1 MSIIHV
7 NQIKNHISRLF
18 DKKIDMSDAG
28 KPGIDYDNQLLTR
41 SLAAYAVHYLS
52 GADPANVAKSI
63 TDGGNDNGID
73 AIFYHE
79 PERRLYIIQSKWI
92 HDGSGEP
99 SNGDMKKFIGGVKDL
114 FNMRFERFNKK
125 INANRS
131 LLTQVLNDPQST
143 YNIVVV
149 YPGINSLANPSQRDL
164 DDLRDEMN
172 DASELL
178 ITTTLNQPALHSSLT
193 ARLAGEPINVDLGLK
208 SWGKVETPHVA
219 FYGQVA
225 APVIADW
232 WSTYGDR
239 LFARNLRSLLGDTD
253 VNTEMR
259 LTLQESPDNFWY
271 FNNGITII
279 ANKITKTMAG
289 GGGTDFGTFHCENI
303 SVVNGAQTV
312 STIGRYCAKAP
323 EKVGQ
328 ALVLLRVISLEKA
341 DSQLQVSITKTNN
354 RQNRIDNR
362 DFVTLDPEQTRLRAE
377 LGVEGIMYHVIR
389 SETIARTEKSFD
401 LVEAT
406 TSLACA
412 SGKPSLFV
420 QLKREIGKLWEDIS
434 RAPYKELFNPT
445 VNSFFLWRAVQTQR
459 LIDKSIDQIMT
470 TDELSGRDQSIVV
483 HGNRMISAIVF
494 KTLPLKSLGSP
505 TFEFAN
511 NVTQQQILSYVQ
523 NSYAKLKVAVDES
536 YPNAIIPTL
545 FKNMS
550 KCTDLYAKIGSS
562 NVPNNVLNSDT

>member
-7 NQIKNHISRLF
+7 NQIRNHISRLF
-18 DKKIDMSDAG
+18 GEKIDMNDAG
-28 KPGIDYDNQLLTR
+28 TIGADYNNQLLTR
-41 SLAAYAVHYLS
+41 SLAAYAIHYLS
-52 GADPANVAKSI
+52 GADLANVAKSI
-63 TDGGNDNGID
+63 TDGSDDNGID
-73 AIFYHE
+73 AIFFHE
-79 PERRLYIIQSKWI
+79 PEKRLYIVQSKWI
-92 HDGSGEP
+92 HDGSSEP
-99 SNGDMKKFIGGVKDL
+99 SNGDMKKFIAGVKDL

-125 INANRS
+125 VNANKS
-131 LLTQVLNDPQST
+131 LFIQVLNDPQST
-143 YNIVVV
+143 YNVVVV
-149 YPGINSLANPSQRDL
+149 YTGINSLAHHSQRDL

-178 ITTTLNQPALHSSLT
+178 VITTLNQSALHSSLT
-193 ARLAGEPINVDLGLK
+193 ARLAGEPINVDLGIK

-259 LTLQESPDNFWY
+259 STLQESPENFWY

-312 STIGRYCAKAP
+312 STIGRYHTKAP
-323 EKVGQ
+323 EKVSQ
-328 ALVLLRVISLEKA
+328 ALIPLRIISLEKA
-341 DSQLQVSITKTNN
+341 DSQLQISITKTNN

-389 SETIARTEKSFD
+389 SEAVARTDKSFD

-412 SGKPSLFV
+412 SGKPNLFV
-420 QLKREIGKLWEDIS
+420 QLKREIGKLWEDIT

-459 LIDKSIDQIMT
+459 LIDKSIEQIMET
-470 TDELSGRDQSIVV
+470 NDLSGRDASIVV

-505 TFEFAN
+505 EFDFAS
-511 NVTQQQILSYVQ
+511 NVTPSQVLESVRNTYT
-523 NSYAKLKVAVDES
+523 KLKVVVDES

-550 KCTDLYAKIGSS
+550 KCSDIYTKIEK
-562 NVPNNVLNSDT
+562 

>member
-28 KPGIDYDNQLLTR
+28 KPGSDYDNQLLTR
-41 SLAAYAVHYLS
+41 SLAAYAAHYLS

-63 TDGGNDNGID
+63 TDGTKDNGID

-114 FNMRFERFNKK
+114 FNMRFERFNDK
-125 INANRS
+125 INAHRS

-149 YPGINSLANPSQRDL
+149 YPGINSLADPSQQDL

-178 ITTTLNQPALHSSLT
+178 ITTILNQPVLHSSLT

-208 SWGKVETPHVA
+208 SWGKMETPHVA

-225 APVIADW
+225 ASVIADW
-232 WSTYGDR
+232 WSKYGDR

-253 VNTEMR
+253 VNTEIR

-323 EKVGQ
+323 EKVDQ

-389 SETIARTEKSFD
+389 SETIARTENPLIWLKQQHRLRVPLANQVYLF
-401 LVEAT
+401 
-406 TSLACA
+406 SLNERSEN
-412 SGKPSLFV
+412 SGKIYLEH
-420 QLKREIGKLWEDIS
+420 LTK
-434 RAPYKELFNPT
+434 
-445 VNSFFLWRAVQTQR
+445 NS
-459 LIDKSIDQIMT
+459 SI
-470 TDELSGRDQSIVV
+470 
-483 HGNRMISAIVF
+483 H
-494 KTLPLKSLGSP
+494 
-505 TFEFAN
+505 
-511 NVTQQQILSYVQ
+511 
-523 NSYAKLKVAVDES
+523 
-536 YPNAIIPTL
+536 
-545 FKNMS
+545 
-550 KCTDLYAKIGSS
+550 
-562 NVPNNVLNSDT
+562 

>member
-7 NQIKNHISRLF
+7 NQIKNHVSRLF
-18 DKKIDMSDAG
+18 DGKIDMHDAG
-28 KPGIDYDNQLLTR
+28 KPGADYDNQLLTR
-41 SLAAYAVHYLS
+41 SLAAYAIHYLS
-52 GADPANVAKSI
+52 GADPVSVAKSI
-63 TDGGNDNGID
+63 TDGGDDNGID

-79 PERRLYIIQSKWI
+79 PERRLYIVQSKWI

-125 INANRS
+125 VNANES

-143 YNIVVV
+143 YTVVVV
-149 YPGINSLANPSQRDL
+149 YTGINSLAEPSQRDL

-172 DASELL
+172 DASEVL
-178 ITTTLNQPALHSSLT
+178 IITTLNQPALHGSLT
-193 ARLAGEPINVDLGLK
+193 ARLAGEPINVDLGVK

-225 APVIADW
+225 APVIAEW
-232 WSTYGDR
+232 WSQYGDR

-259 LTLQESPDNFWY
+259 LTLQEVPENFWY

-279 ANKITKTMAG
+279 ASKITKTMAG

-312 STIGRYCAKAP
+312 STIGRQYAKAP
-323 EKVGQ
+323 ERVSH
-328 ALVLLRVISLEKA
+328 ALVPLRVISLEKA
-341 DSQLQVSITKTNN
+341 DPQLEISITKTNN

-362 DFVTLDPEQTRLRAE
+362 DFVTLDPEQSRLRAE

-389 SETIARTEKSFD
+389 SEAVARTDKSFD
-401 LVEAT
+401 LLEAT

-434 RAPYKELFNPT
+434 RVPYKELFNPSL
-445 VNSFFLWRAVQTQR
+445 NSFFLWRAVQTQR
-459 LIDKSIDQIMT
+459 LIDMSIEQMSISNG
-470 TDELSGRDQSIVV
+470 LSGRDLSVAL
-483 HGNRMISAIVF
+483 HGNRLVSAVVF
-494 KTLPLKSLGSP
+494 QTLPLAQFGEP
-505 TFEFAN
+505 TFDLLAK
-511 NVTQQQILSYVQ
+511 VTQPLIFSHVQ
-523 NSYAKLKVAVDES
+523 DAYSKLKVALDDT

-545 FKNMS
+545 FKNLS
-550 KCTDLYAKIGSS
+550 KCTDLYSK
-562 NVPNNVLNSDT
+562 TK

>member
-7 NQIKNHISRLF
+7 NQIKNHVSRLF
-18 DKKIDMSDAG
+18 EGKIDMQDAG
-28 KPGIDYDNQLLTR
+28 RPGVDFDNQNLTR
-41 SLAAYAVHYLS
+41 SLAAYAIHYLS
-52 GADPANVAKSI
+52 GADPVNAAKSI
-63 TDGGNDNGID
+63 TDGGDDNGID

-79 PERRLYIIQSKWI
+79 PERRLYIVQSKWI

-99 SNGDMKKFIGGVKDL
+99 SNGDMKKFIGGIKDL
-114 FNMRFERFNKK
+114 FNTRFERFNKK
-125 INANRS
+125 VNANKS

-143 YNIVVV
+143 YNVVVV
-149 YPGINSLANPSQRDL
+149 YTGINSLADPSQRDL

-178 ITTTLNQPALHSSLT
+178 IITILNQSALHGSLT

-208 SWGKVETPHVA
+208 SWGKVETPQVA

-232 WSTYGDR
+232 WSQYGDR

-259 LTLQESPDNFWY
+259 LTLQEVPENFWY

-312 STIGRYCAKAP
+312 STIGRHFAKAP
-323 EKVGQ
+323 EKVAH
-328 ALVLLRVISLEKA
+328 ALVPLRVISLEKA
-341 DSQLQVSITKTNN
+341 DTQLEISITKTNN

-362 DFVTLDPEQTRLRAE
+362 DFVTLDPEQSRLRAE

-389 SETIARTEKSFD
+389 SEAVARTDKSFD

-434 RAPYKELFNPT
+434 RVPYKELFNPS
-445 VNSFFLWRAVQTQR
+445 VNSFFLWRVVQMQR
-459 LIDKSIDQIMT
+459 QIDVSIDQMSIAHG
-470 TDELSGRDQSIVV
+470 LSGRDLSVAV
-483 HGNRMISAIVF
+483 HGNRLISAVVF
-494 KTLPLKSLGSP
+494 QSLPLGQFGEP
-505 TFEFAN
+505 TFDIVAK
-511 NVTQQQILSYVQ
+511 VTPLMIFSHTQDAYM
-523 NSYAKLKVAVDES
+523 KLKAALDETF
-536 YPNAIIPTL
+536 PNAIIPTL

-550 KCTDLYAKIGSS
+550 KCTDLYTK
-562 NVPNNVLNSDT
+562 TK

>member
-18 DKKIDMSDAG
+18 GEKIDMSDAG
-28 KPGIDYDNQLLTR
+28 PMGVDYDNQFLSR
-41 SLAAYAVHYLS
+41 SLAAYAIHYLS
-52 GADPANVAKSI
+52 GADLANVAKSI
-63 TDGGNDNGID
+63 TDGSDDNGID
-73 AIFYHE
+73 AIFFHE
-79 PERRLYIIQSKWI
+79 PEKRLYIVQSKWI
-92 HDGSGEP
+92 HDGSSEP

-125 INANRS
+125 VNANKS
-131 LLTQVLNDPQST
+131 LFIQVLNDPQST
-143 YNIVVV
+143 YNVVVV
-149 YPGINSLANPSQRDL
+149 YTGINTLAHHSQRDL

-178 ITTTLNQPALHSSLT
+178 VITTLNQSALHSSLT
-193 ARLAGEPINVDLGLK
+193 ARLAGEPINVELGIK

-259 LTLQESPDNFWY
+259 LTLQESPENFWY

-312 STIGRYCAKAP
+312 STIGRYHTKAP
-323 EKVGQ
+323 EKVSQ
-328 ALVLLRVISLEKA
+328 ALIPLRIISLEKA
-341 DSQLQVSITKTNN
+341 DSQLQISITKTNN

-389 SETIARTEKSFD
+389 SEAVARTDKSFD

-412 SGKPSLFV
+412 SGKPNLFV
-420 QLKREIGKLWEDIS
+420 QLKREIGKLWEDIT

-445 VNSFFLWRAVQTQR
+445 VNSFFLWRSVQTQR
-459 LIDKSIDQIMT
+459 LIDKSIDQIMET
-470 TDELSGRDQSIVV
+470 NDLSGRDLSIVV

-494 KTLPLKSLGSP
+494 KTLPLKRLGSP
-505 TFEFAN
+505 EFDFAS
-511 NVTQQQILSYVQ
+511 NVTPSQVLESVQ
-523 NSYAKLKVAVDES
+523 NTYTKLKVVVDES
-536 YPNAIIPTL
+536 YSNAIIPTL

-550 KCTDLYAKIGSS
+550 KCSDIYTKIEK
-562 NVPNNVLNSDT
+562 

>member
-18 DKKIDMSDAG
+18 GQKIDMSDAG
-28 KPGIDYDNQLLTR
+28 TIGADYDNQFLTR
-41 SLAAYAVHYLS
+41 SLAAYAIHYLS
-52 GADPANVAKSI
+52 GADLANVAKSI
-63 TDGGNDNGID
+63 TDGSDDNGID
-73 AIFYHE
+73 AIFFHE
-79 PERRLYIIQSKWI
+79 PEKRLYIVQSKWI
-92 HDGSGEP
+92 HDGSSEP

-125 INANRS
+125 VNANKS
-131 LLTQVLNDPQST
+131 LFIQVLNDPQST
-143 YNIVVV
+143 YNVVVV
-149 YPGINSLANPSQRDL
+149 YTGINTLAHHSQRDL

-178 ITTTLNQPALHSSLT
+178 VITTLNQSALHSSLT
-193 ARLAGEPINVDLGLK
+193 ARLAGEPINVDLGIK

-259 LTLQESPDNFWY
+259 STLQESPENFWY

-312 STIGRYCAKAP
+312 STIGRYHTKAP
-323 EKVGQ
+323 EKVIQ
-328 ALVLLRVISLEKA
+328 ALIPLRIISLEKA
-341 DSQLQVSITKTNN
+341 DSQLQISITKTNN

-377 LGVEGIMYHVIR
+377 LGVEGIIYHVIR
-389 SETIARTEKSFD
+389 SEAVARTDKSFD

-412 SGKPSLFV
+412 SGKPNLFV
-420 QLKREIGKLWEDIS
+420 QLKREIGKLWEDIT

-445 VNSFFLWRAVQTQR
+445 VNSFFLWRSVQTQR
-459 LIDKSIDQIMT
+459 LIDKSIDQIME
-470 TDELSGRDQSIVV
+470 TDDLSGRDLSIVV

-494 KTLPLKSLGSP
+494 KTLPLKNLGSP
-505 TFEFAN
+505 EFDFASN
-511 NVTQQQILSYVQ
+511 ITPSQVLESVRNTYT
-523 NSYAKLKVAVDES
+523 KLKVVVDES

-550 KCTDLYAKIGSS
+550 KCSDIYTKIEK
-562 NVPNNVLNSDT
+562 

>member
-28 KPGIDYDNQLLTR
+28 KPGSDYDNQLLTR
-41 SLAAYAVHYLS
+41 SLAAYAAHYLS

-63 TDGGNDNGID
+63 TDGTKDNGID

-114 FNMRFERFNKK
+114 FNMRFERFNDK
-125 INANRS
+125 INAHRS

-149 YPGINSLANPSQRDL
+149 YPGINSLADPSQQDL

-178 ITTTLNQPALHSSLT
+178 ITTILNQPVLHSSLT

-208 SWGKVETPHVA
+208 SWGKMETPHVA

-225 APVIADW
+225 ASVIADW
-232 WSTYGDR
+232 WSKYGDR

-253 VNTEMR
+253 VNTEIR

-323 EKVGQ
+323 EKVDQ

-434 RAPYKELFNPT
+434 RAPYKELFNPL
-445 VNSFFLWRAVQTQR
+445 VNSFFLWRTVQTQR
-459 LIDKSIDQIMT
+459 LIDKSIDQVIAE
-470 TDELSGRDQSIVV
+470 DELSGRDQSIVI

-494 KTLPLKSLGSP
+494 KRLPLKSFGSP
-505 TFEFAN
+505 TFEFAS
-511 NVTQQQILSYVQ
+511 NVTQQQIFSHVQ
-523 NSYAKLKVAVDES
+523 DSYARLKVVVDES

-550 KCTDLYAKIGSS
+550 KCTDLYAKSI
-562 NVPNNVLNSDT
+562 LTK

>member
-7 NQIKNHISRLF
+7 NQIKNHVLRLF
-18 DKKIDMSDAG
+18 DGKIDMHDAG
-28 KPGIDYDNQLLTR
+28 KLGNDFDNQLLTR
-41 SLAAYAVHYLS
+41 SLAAYAIHYLS
-52 GADPANVAKSI
+52 GADPLYVAKSI
-63 TDGGNDNGID
+63 TDGGDDNGID

-79 PERRLYIIQSKWI
+79 PERRLYIVQSKWI

-125 INANRS
+125 VNANKT

-143 YNIVVV
+143 YNVIIV
-149 YPGINSLANPSQRDL
+149 YTGINTLATPSQRDL
-164 DDLRDEMN
+164 DDLREEMN
-172 DASELL
+172 DASEVL
-178 ITTTLNQPALHSSLT
+178 IITALNQSSLHASLT

-208 SWGKVETPHVA
+208 SWGKVETPHLA

-232 WSTYGDR
+232 WSRYGDR

-259 LTLQESPDNFWY
+259 LTLQDCPENFWY

-279 ANKITKTMAG
+279 ASKITKTMAG

-312 STIGRYCAKAP
+312 STIGRHNLKSS
-323 EKVGQ
+323 EKIAQ
-328 ALVLLRVISLEKA
+328 ALLPLRVISLEKA
-341 DSQLQVSITKTNN
+341 DTQLETSITKTNN

-362 DFVTLDPEQTRLRAE
+362 DFVTLDPEQSRLRAE
-377 LGVEGIMYHVIR
+377 LGVEEIMYHVIR
-389 SETIARTEKSFD
+389 SEAVARTDKSFD
-401 LVEAT
+401 LVEST
-406 TSLACA
+406 TALACS
-412 SGKPSLFV
+412 SGKPNLFV
-420 QLKREIGKLWEDIS
+420 QLKREIGKLWEDIV
-434 RAPYKELFNPT
+434 RTPYKELFNPS

-459 LIDKSIDQIMT
+459 LIDKGIDQMSSS
-470 TDELSGRDQSIVV
+470 DELTGRDLSVAV
-483 HGNRMISAIVF
+483 HGNRMISAVVF
-494 KTLPLKSLGSP
+494 QALPLQSFGSP
-505 TFEFAN
+505 SFDFDDSI
-511 NVTQQQILSYVQ
+511 TQPQILELVREAYTR
-523 NSYAKLKVAVDES
+523 LKAALDES

-550 KCTDLYAKIGSS
+550 KCNGLYTKIK
-562 NVPNNVLNSDT
+562 

>member
-7 NQIKNHISRLF
+7 NQIKNHVSRLF
-18 DKKIDMSDAG
+18 DGRIDMRDAG
-28 KPGIDYDNQLLTR
+28 KPGTDYDNQFLTR
-41 SLAAYAVHYLS
+41 SLAAYAIHYLS
-52 GADPANVAKSI
+52 GADPVNVANSI
-63 TDGGNDNGID
+63 TDGGDDNGID

-79 PERRLYIIQSKWI
+79 PERRLYIVQSKWI

-99 SNGDMKKFIGGVKDL
+99 SNGDIKKFIGGVKDL

-125 INANRS
+125 VNANQS
-131 LLTQVLNDPQST
+131 LLIQVLNDPQST
-143 YNIVVV
+143 YNVVVV
-149 YPGINSLANPSQRDL
+149 YTGINSLAGPSQRDL

-178 ITTTLNQPALHSSLT
+178 IVTILNQPALHGSLT

-208 SWGKVETPHVA
+208 SWGKVETPQVA

-232 WSTYGDR
+232 WSRYGDR

-253 VNTEMR
+253 VNAEIRM
-259 LTLQESPDNFWY
+259 TLQEAPENFWY
-271 FNNGITII
+271 FNNGITLI
-279 ANKITKTMAG
+279 ASKITKTMAG

-312 STIGRYCAKAP
+312 STIGRHNTKSP
-323 EKVGQ
+323 EKVTH
-328 ALVLLRVISLEKA
+328 ALVSLRVISLEKA
-341 DSQLQVSITKTNN
+341 DPQLEVSITKTNN

-362 DFVTLDPEQTRLRAE
+362 DFVTLDPEQSRLRAE
-377 LGVEGIMYHVIR
+377 LGVEGIVYHVIR
-389 SETIARTEKSFD
+389 SEVVARTDKSFD

-434 RAPYKELFNPT
+434 RSPYKELFNPS

-459 LIDKSIDQIMT
+459 LIDKSIDQMANSRGLT
-470 TDELSGRDQSIVV
+470 GRDLGVAI

-494 KTLPLKSLGSP
+494 QVLPLRNFGDP
-505 TFEFAN
+505 TFDFSNA
-511 NVTQQQILSYVQ
+511 VTQPQIFDYVL
-523 NSYAKLKVAVDES
+523 NAYTKLKAALDES
-536 YPNAIIPTL
+536 YSNAIIPTL

-550 KCTDLYAKIGSS
+550 KCSNLYAKTK
-562 NVPNNVLNSDT
+562 L

>member
-7 NQIKNHISRLF
+7 NQIKNHVCRLF
-18 DKKIDMSDAG
+18 DGKIDMLDAG
-28 KPGIDYDNQLLTR
+28 KPGTDYDNQLLTR
-41 SLAAYAVHYLS
+41 SLAAYAIHYLS
-52 GADPANVAKSI
+52 GADPVNVAKSI
-63 TDGGNDNGID
+63 TDGGDDNGID
-73 AIFYHE
+73 GIFYHE
-79 PERRLYIIQSKWI
+79 PERRLYIVQSKWI

-125 INANRS
+125 VNANKT

-143 YNIVVV
+143 YNVVVV
-149 YPGINSLANPSQRDL
+149 YTGINSLAEPSQRDL

-172 DASELL
+172 DASEVL
-178 ITTTLNQPALHSSLT
+178 IITTLNQPALHGSLT

-225 APVIADW
+225 VPVIADW
-232 WSTYGDR
+232 WSKYGDR

-259 LTLQESPDNFWY
+259 LTLQEAPENFWY

-279 ANKITKTMAG
+279 ASKITKTMAG

-312 STIGRYCAKAP
+312 STIGRHCAKAP
-323 EKVGQ
+323 EKVAH
-328 ALVLLRVISLEKA
+328 ALVPLRVISLEKA
-341 DSQLQVSITKTNN
+341 DTQLEISITKTNN

-362 DFVTLDPEQTRLRAE
+362 DFVTLDPEQSRIRAE

-389 SETIARTEKSFD
+389 SEAVARTDKSFD

-434 RAPYKELFNPT
+434 RVPYKELFNPS
-445 VNSFFLWRAVQTQR
+445 VNSFFLWRVVQTQR
-459 LIDKSIDQIMT
+459 LIDISIEQMSISNG
-470 TDELSGRDQSIVV
+470 LSSRDLSVAL
-483 HGNRMISAIVF
+483 HGNRLISAVVF
-494 KTLPLKSLGSP
+494 QTLPLGQFGEP
-505 TFEFAN
+505 TFDFVAK
-511 NVTQQQILSYVQ
+511 VTQPLIFSHVQ
-523 NSYAKLKVAVDES
+523 DAYTKLKAALDEA

-550 KCTDLYAKIGSS
+550 KCTDLYAK
-562 NVPNNVLNSDT
+562 TK